1 MADTLKTIFVR
12 PVDRAIE
19 GVIKADDQASLR
31 VELDEYVITNEIEQ
45 RLETF
50 FEAYSNYENANGVWI
65 SGFFGSGKSHLLKM
79 LAFLLEN
86 RKVDGDPA
94 FEIFAPKVQHNSILA
109 ADLKRA
115 IAIPSQSILFNIDQ
129 KADVI
134 SKTDVDALLGVF
146 QKVFDE
152 ACGYYGK
159 SAHIAQFER
168 DLDKK
173 GHYQSFQQAYL
184 VASGKPWVLG
194 REEVLFEGE
203 NVAKAVAEASG
214 ISQADATGIIDR
226 YRSDYKSSIE
236 DFADRVRNYI
246 DQRGST
252 FRLNFFVDEVG
263 QYIAD
268 NVKLMTNL
276 QTIAESLNTKCKG
289 RAWIIV
295 TAQQEIVSVI
305 GDLNARQQNDFSK
318 IQARFQKRVPL
329 SSQDVAEVIQKR
341 LLAKNEAGINLLSD
355 LYHKESGNLKALFDF
370 SDGSRRFENFRDRDH
385 FINSFPFVPYQYPLF
400 QLAIMGLS
408 EHNAFEGKHSSVG
421 ERSMLGVFQEVAKK
435 LADQDIGTI
444 ATFDQMFEGIKT
456 ALKSSAQTSILIAEK
471 NLGDDFALRVLKA
484 LFLVKYAK
492 EFKATSRNLV
502 VLLQDRFDLDLGEL
516 RRKVEHA
523 LSLLEQNT
531 YIQRN
536 GDTFEYLTNEEK
548 DVEQEIK
555 AVDVDNGEIAKELSR
570 ILFDQTIKLRRIK
583 HDASSQEFSFA
594 QRLDGVLQGRDYELA
609 IDLITPFAAAEIKDE
624 ALAMQTLSSD
634 HLAVLLPQDER
645 FRADLVAWKRTDK
658 YVRQNLSSASDRVR
672 GIIGDKGLQNG
683 HRMRDLEA
691 RAKSLLGEAR
701 MWVRGSEVEIRSED
715 PGVRIAKGFQTL
727 VDKVHTNLP
736 MLRGQSYSEVDVLRL
751 FKHGAQT
758 LQGLGETAPSEP
770 ERELLNILATQNRQ
784 GLRTTVKTLL
794 DRLNQKPYGW
804 SEFTIL
810 ALTAGLVGRGKLEVA
825 LDGAP
830 LDGEAVPKAL
840 NNNHKHANIVLE
852 QTSDHT
858 PAQVS
863 RLRSSIEALMDRSA
877 EARDAKGLVKEA
889 GEVLNS
895 LLAET
900 DGLLRDVDRYPFLDA
915 LTPIKAEI
923 ATLKQIPQNTWV
935 TELPSKAEALADLKE
950 DVLDPIRRFMAGE
963 QRRIYDEAA
972 RFLRE
977 KAALIGG
984 LDQSQ
989 VTALQQALAD
999 PQAHKSGVASSIK
1012 PNLDGLKQ
1020 AIEQAA
1026 TAARESARAQL
1037 LGLREALENLPEW
1050 PAVPDGEKAAILAS
1064 FDQATK
1070 PILEQDVPDVIAGS
1084 LARFSDGLFNRL
1096 LEQAAL
1102 SGTPVAPMSPPEPRP
1117 ATPAGPDA
1125 GPGSGVA
1132 KPPVPPAEMA
1142 PKVPQFVG
1150 IASLSPQPR
1159 SPILSNVED
1168 IEGYV
1173 GELRQNLMNAIAEGK
1188 RIKL

>member
-1 MADTLKTIFVR
+1 MADTLKSIFVR

-50 FEAYSNYENANGVWI
+50 FDAYSNYENANGVWI

-79 LAFLLEN
+79 LAFLMEN
-86 RKVDGDPA
+86 SKVDGEPA
-94 FEIFAPKVQHNSILA
+94 YEIFAPKVQHNSILA

-115 IAIPSQSILFNIDQ
+115 VSIPSQSILFNIDQ

-159 SAHIAQFER
+159 TAHIAQFER

-184 VASGKPWVLG
+184 EASGKPWVLG
-194 REEVLFEGE
+194 REEVLFEGQ
-203 NVAKAVAEASG
+203 NIANAIAKASG

-226 YRSDYKSSIE
+226 YRADYKSSIE
-236 DFADRVRNYI
+236 DFADRVKEYI
-246 DQRGST
+246 DQRGPS

-276 QTIAESLNTKCKG
+276 QTIAESLNTKCRG

-295 TAQQEIVSVI
+295 TAQQEIVAVI
-305 GDLNARQQNDFSK
+305 GDLNARLQNDFSR
-318 IQARFQKRVPL
+318 IQARFQKRIPL

-400 QLAIMGLS
+400 QAAITGLS

-421 ERSMLGVFQEVAKK
+421 ERSMLGVFQEVAKR
-435 LADQDIGTI
+435 LADQDVGTI

-456 ALKSSAQTSILIAEK
+456 ALKSSAQSSILVAER
-471 NLGDDFALRVLKA
+471 NLGDDFAVRVLKV

-502 VLLQDRFDLDLGEL
+502 VLLQDRFGLDLGEL

-523 LSLLEQNT
+523 LSRLEQET

-570 ILFDQTIKLRRIK
+570 ILFEQTIKLRRIK
-583 HDASSQEFSFA
+583 HEASSQEFSFA

-609 IDLITPFAAAEIKDE
+609 IDLITPFAASEIKDE

-672 GIIGDKGLQNG
+672 GIIEDKGRQNG
-683 HRMRDLEA
+683 LRMRDLETRA
-691 RAKSLLGEAR
+691 RTLLGEAR

-715 PGVRIAKGFQTL
+715 PGARIAKGFQTL

-794 DRLNQKPYGW
+794 ERLNQKPYGW
-804 SEFTIL
+804 SEFAIL

-889 GEVLNS
+889 GEVLNT

-900 DGLLRDVDRYPFLDA
+900 DGLLRDVDRYPFLAA

-935 TELPSKAEALADLKE
+935 TELPSKAETLADLKE
-950 DVLDPIRRFMAGE
+950 DVLDPIRRFMSGE

-1012 PNLDGLKQ
+1012 PNLDGLKK
-1020 AIEQAA
+1020 AIEQTA
-1026 TAARESARAQL
+1026 TAARESAHAHL
-1037 LGLREALENLPEW
+1037 LGMRGALENLPEW
-1050 PAVPDGEKAAILAS
+1050 PAVPDAEKASILAS
-1064 FDQATK
+1064 FDAATK

-1084 LARFSDGLFNRL
+1084 LARFSDGAFNRL
-1096 LEQAAL
+1096 LERAAVA
-1102 SGTPVAPMSPPEPRP
+1102 GTPVPPAPPPEPRKP
-1117 ATPAGPDA
+1117 IASDPDA
-1125 GPGSGVA
+1125 GAGSGFTE
-1132 KPPVPPAEMA
+1132 PSVPPPE
-1142 PKVPQFVG
+1142 PPPRIPQFVG

-1173 GELRQNLMNAIAEGK
+1173 DELRQNLLEAISKGK

>member
-50 FEAYSNYENANGVWI
+50 FDAYSNYENANGVWI

-79 LAFLLEN
+79 LAFILEN
-86 RKVDGDPA
+86 TEVEGELAYDL
-94 FEIFAPKVQHNSILA
+94 FAPKVQHNSILA

-134 SKTDVDALLGVF
+134 SKGDVDALLGVF

-152 ACGYYGK
+152 ARGYYGK

-173 GHYQSFQQAYL
+173 GQYQSFQEAYL
-184 VASGKPWVLG
+184 AVAGKPWVRG

-203 NVAKAVAEASG
+203 NIAKAVAEVSG
-214 ISQADATGIIDR
+214 IPMSEAKGIIDR

-236 DFADRVRNYI
+236 DFAERVKEYI
-246 DQRGST
+246 DQRGPS

-263 QYIAD
+263 QFIAD

-295 TAQQEIVSVI
+295 TAQQEIISVI
-305 GDLNARQQNDFSK
+305 GDLNAKQQNDFSK
-318 IQARFQKRVPL
+318 IQARFQKRIPL

-341 LLAKNEAGINLLSD
+341 LLSKNEAGINLLSD

-385 FINSFPFVPYQYPLF
+385 FINSFPFLPYQYPLF
-400 QLAIMGLS
+400 QLAIIGLS
-408 EHNAFEGKHSSVG
+408 QHNAFEGKHSSVG
-421 ERSMLGVFQEVAKK
+421 ERSMLGVFQEVAKR
-435 LADQDIGTI
+435 LADQEIGTL

-484 LFLVKYAK
+484 LFLVKYVK

-502 VLLQDRFDLDLGEL
+502 VLLQDRFDLDLGDL

-523 LSLLEQNT
+523 LSRLEQET

-555 AVDVDNGEIAKELSR
+555 AVEVDNSEVTKELSR
-570 ILFDQTIKLRRIK
+570 ILFEQTIRLRRIK
-583 HDASSQEFSFA
+583 HEGSGQEFLFA
-594 QRLDGVLQGRDYELA
+594 QRLDGNLQGRDYELA
-609 IDLITPFAAAEIKDE
+609 IDLITPFSADE
-624 ALAMQTLSSD
+624 TKEETLAMQTLSSD
-634 HLAVLLPQDER
+634 HLAVWLPQDDR

-672 GIIGDKGLQNG
+672 GIIEDKGRQNG
-683 HRMRDLEA
+683 HRMRELEA
-691 RAKSLLGEAR
+691 RAVTLLAESRIWA
-701 MWVRGSEVEIRSED
+701 RGSEVEIRGED
-715 PGVRIAKGFQTL
+715 PAVRIAKGFQTL
-727 VDKVHTNLP
+727 VDKVYTNLP
-736 MLRGQSYSEVDVLRL
+736 MLRGQSYGEVDVARL
-751 FKHGAQT
+751 FKQGAQT

-770 ERELLNILATQNRQ
+770 EREVLNILSTHNRQ

-794 DRLNQKPYGW
+794 ERLTVKPYGW
-804 SEFTIL
+804 SEFAVL
-810 ALTAGLVGRGKLEVA
+810 ALTAGLLGRGKLEA
-825 LDGAP
+825 SLDGAP
-830 LDGEAVPKAL
+830 LDGDAVPKAL

-863 RLRSSIEALMDRSA
+863 RLRASIEALMDRSA
-877 EARDAKGLVKEA
+877 ETRDAKGLVKEA
-889 GEVLNS
+889 GDVLHA
-895 LLAET
+895 LLAEI
-900 DGLLRDVDRYPFLDA
+900 DGLLREVDRYPFLAA
-915 LTPIKAEI
+915 LTPLKAEI
-923 ATLKQIPQNTWV
+923 VGIKQIPQNSWV
-935 TELPSKAEALADLKE
+935 TEFPAKSEPLTDLKE
-950 DVLDPIRRFMAGE
+950 GVLDPIRRFMGGE

-972 RFLRE
+972 RFLRD

-984 LDQSQ
+984 LDQRQ
-989 VTALQQALAD
+989 VLALKEALAD
-999 PQAHKSGVASSIK
+999 PKAHKSGVATSIK
-1012 PNLDGLKQ
+1012 PNLDGLRQ
-1020 AIEQAA
+1020 ALEQAA

-1037 LGLREALENLPEW
+1037 LGMRDAFQKLPEW
-1050 PAVPDGEKAAILAS
+1050 SAVPDAEKSAILAK
-1064 FDQATK
+1064 FDEATK

-1084 LARFSDGLFNRL
+1084 LTRFSDGPYNRL
-1096 LEQAAL
+1096 LERAAL
-1102 SGTPVAPMSPPEPRP
+1102 AGTPSSPPSPPEPRRP
-1117 ATPAGPDA
+1117 VVATPATGS
-1125 GPGSGVA
+1125 GSGVA
-1132 KPPVPPAEMA
+1132 EPPAAQPEMA
-1142 PKVPQFVG
+1142 PKIPQFVG
-1150 IASLSPQPR
+1150 IASLSPKPQ
-1159 SPILSNVED
+1159 SPILSNEAD

-1173 GELRQNLMNAIAEGK
+1173 GELRQNLLDAIAKGK